1 MGAFGFQL
9 TEAPAGKH
17 IVVTTR
23 SHSSALVNECI
34 AALNPDSV
42 IRVGGAGN
50 KVGKLSIFCFYWE
63 VAPLEKKV
71 KRLFKEIIC
80 LLA

>member
-1 MGAFGFQL
+1 MLGRTIWGVLGMGAFGFQL

-23 SHSSALVNECI
+23 SHSNALVNECI
-34 AALNPDSV
+34 TALNPDHV

-50 KVGKLSIFCFYWE
+50 KV
-63 VAPLEKKV
+63 
-71 KRLFKEIIC
+71 
-80 LLA
+80 